1 MKDNGLSK
9 RGGRREGAG
18 RKRIGNVQV
27 RIQLNPEQAVLI
39 KELGG
44 SLFMQALLEKIRS
57 GELRL
62 PPDLKGF

>member
-18 RKRIGNVQV
+18 RKRIGNVQT
-27 RIQLNPEQAVLI
+27 RIQLTPEQAAFL

-44 SLFMQALLEKIRS
+44 SRFMQALLDKIRA
-57 GELRL
+57 GEIRL
-62 PPDLKGF
+62 PPDLKGL

>member
-27 RIQLNPEQAVLI
+27 RIQLTPEQAVLL

-44 SLFMQALLEKIRS
+44 TIFMQAFLEKVRS
-57 GELRL
+57 GEIRL